1 MRPLAK
7 DGRLLAILMFMKD
20 LTDLKLPEAQ
30 LNQRL
35 DQLVETT
42 SLHRAMV
49 ASALDCIFL
58 MDAEG
63 TVFEFNPAAEA
74 TFGFSRDEAIGKSIV
89 DLIVPPDVRDS
100 GRSRREVFR
109 YLMDRDAIGQAMK
122 RNAVTKDGRAIAI
135 ELTITLVASQGREM
149 FMAHCRDITPQIE
162 KRRSLAKSEAA
173 RLATEQVNTQIIAS
187 AIDGI
192 VLVDHHG

>member
-7 DGRLLAILMFMKD
+7 DGRLLAILVFMKD
-20 LTDLKLPEAQ
+20 LTDLKLPEPQ

-135 ELTITLVASQGREM
+135 ELTITLVASKDREM
-149 FMAHCRDITPQIE
+149 FMAHCRTSPRRSKSAAAWRRA
-162 KRRSLAKSEAA
+162 KRRGWPPSRSTRRSSRA
-173 RLATEQVNTQIIAS
+173 RSTASSWSIIT
-187 AIDGI
+187 G
-192 VLVDHHG
+192 